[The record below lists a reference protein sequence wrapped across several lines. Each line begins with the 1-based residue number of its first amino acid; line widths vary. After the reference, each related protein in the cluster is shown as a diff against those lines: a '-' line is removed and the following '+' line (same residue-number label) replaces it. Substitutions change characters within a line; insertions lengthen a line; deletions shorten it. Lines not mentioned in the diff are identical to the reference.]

1 MGSRTALA
9 RLVALVL
16 ATTKADEAS
25 SAAARAALLRRKG
38 LELYAPQHQ
47 IEMVPGTAPVPGTNE
62 TARLLEAKAWFEKAV
77 EADPSDATNHAYL
90 GNACVRLDDLEGA
103 ERAYARALERDPTN
117 ARVLSNWGS
126 AYAKIGNYGRAVEL
140 FDQAV
145 KLTPE
150 DGTLAKNR
158 DSADMFLR
166 VEQMAAVVRG
176 HGDVED
182 PWDFAGFLA
191 GTNYSERGEVAFKMV
206 VETYPDLHESAL
218 AHLRAATA
226 ARPTGAAHAH
236 VLANTLVA
244 AHMARH
250 PERIRRGAAAPLLD
264 EATAVLNATLN
275 NARGLSVEA
284 RRLRPGGGALRVVCV
299 ASSERAELT
308 RLRASVKRLGAELTV
323 LGLGQPWRG
332 LGSKVAL
339 LAAHLDASGA
349 AADDLILFLDAYDVL
364 LLPAAAQLRERFT
377 ALEREK
383 QGAVVFNSE
392 VNCAPDPSMRLLYG
406 RPADGAPFRFLNSG
420 IYLGRACDVRSMLA
434 VVAADVEAHHA
445 SLGAD
450 PYRFD
455 DQRWFN
461 RFAIAFPER
470 VHLDARASFFHTL
483 QDMDASDFDIV
494 DGDLTSRISGAAPM
508 AVHGNGNG
516 ITAFHDLSRRLA
528 ADLGW
533 PDADAVFAATTSPL
547 IS

>member
-1 MGSRTALA
+1 
-9 RLVALVL
+9 
-16 ATTKADEAS
+16 
-25 SAAARAALLRRKG
+25 
-38 LELYAPQHQ
+38 LYAPQHQ
-47 IEMVPGTAPVPGTNE
+47 IEMGTLSIRNENE

-176 HGDVED
+176 HGDVDD

-226 ARPTGAAHAH
+226 ARPLGAAHAH

-275 NARGLSVEA
+275 HARGLSVEA

-323 LGLGQPWRG
+323 LGLGKPWRG

-339 LAAHLDASGA
+339 LAAHLDASGV

-420 IYLGRACDVRSMLA
+420 IYLGRARDVRNMLA
-434 VVAADVEAHHA
+434 TVTADVEAHHA

-494 DGDLTSRISGAAPM
+494 DGELTSRISGAAPM

>member
-1 MGSRTALA
+1 MGSRTPLA
-9 RLVALVL
+9 TLVALVL

-25 SAAARAALLRRKG
+25 SAAARAALARRKG

-176 HGDVED
+176 QGDVED

-226 ARPTGAAHAH
+226 ARPAGAAHAH

-275 NARGLSVEA
+275 NARSLSVEA
-284 RRLRPGGGALRVVCV
+284 RRLRPSGGALRVVCV

-339 LAAHLDASGA
+339 LAAHLDVSGA

-377 ALEREK
+377 GLEREK

-420 IYLGRACDVRSMLA
+420 IYLGRARDVRSMLA

-533 PDADAVFAATTSPL
+533 PDADAVFTATTSPL
-547 IS
+547 G

>member
-1 MGSRTALA
+1 MLA
-9 RLVALVL
+9 ILVL
-16 ATTKADEAS
+16 ALVGAAADEES
-25 SAAARAALLRRKG
+25 RVARAAVARQKG
-38 LELYAPQHQ
+38 LAAYAPQIL
-47 IEMVPGTAPVPGTNE
+47 IEMTPAAASVPRKNE

-103 ERAYARALERDPTN
+103 ERAYAKALARDPTN
-117 ARVLSNWGS
+117 ARVLSNWGG
-126 AYAKIGNYGRAVEL
+126 AYAKRGDYARALEL
-140 FDQAV
+140 FEEAA

-176 HGDVED
+176 TSDGVIID

-191 GTNYSERGEVAFKMV
+191 GTNYSERAEVAFKMV
-206 VETYPDLHESAL
+206 VETYPDLHDVAL
-218 AHLRAATA
+218 AKLRAAVA
-226 ARPTGAAHAH
+226 ARPAGAAHTH
-236 VLANTLVA
+236 VLANTLFA
-244 AHMARH
+244 AHVARH

-264 EATAVLNATLN
+264 EATEVLNATLN
-275 NARGLSVEA
+275 NARDLRVEDQ
-284 RRLRPGGGALRVVCV
+284 RLRPGGGALRVVCV

-332 LGSKVAL
+332 LGSKVTL
-339 LAAHLDASGA
+339 LAEHLDSSGA
-349 AADDLILFLDAYDVL
+349 AADNLILFLDAYDVL
-364 LLPAAAQLRERFT
+364 LLPAAAQLRERF
-377 ALEREK
+377 AVLEQEK
-383 QGAVVFNSE
+383 KGAVVFNSE
-392 VNCAPDPSMRLLYG
+392 VNCAPDPALRLLYG

-420 IYLGRACDVRSMLA
+420 IYLGRARDVRAMLA
-434 VVAADVEAHHA
+434 TVSADVRTHHA

-483 QDMDASDFDIV
+483 QDMDAADFDIV
-494 DGDLTSRISGAAPM
+494 DGDLTSQISGAAPM

-516 ITAFHDLSRRLA
+516 ITAFHALSQRMSVE
-528 ADLGW
+528 LGW
-533 PDADAVFAATTSPL
+533 PDADAVFVATTSPL
-547 IS
+547 STG

>member
-1 MGSRTALA
+1 MGSRAALA
-9 RLVALVL
+9 TLVALVL

-47 IEMVPGTAPVPGTNE
+47 IEMGTLSIRNENE

-176 HGDVED
+176 HGDAED

-226 ARPTGAAHAH
+226 ARPAGAAHAH

-364 LLPAAAQLRERFT
+364 LLPAAAQLRERFA

-406 RPADGAPFRFLNSG
+406 RTPGGPFRFLNSG
-420 IYLGRACDVRSMLA
+420 IYLGRARDVRNMLA
-434 VVAADVEAHHA
+434 TVTADVEAHHA

-461 RFAIAFPER
+461 RFAIAFPEH